1 MMIKKTSSDPPRWI
15 GGRRCPAS
23 NVSFGTNY
31 SSETPLS
38 PEIIPC
44 VYHRPKQ
51 AVNQLNRTFP
61 GETRRFRG
69 QPVVQSDAM
78 RPMIR
83 RPAPIQSRLSS
94 FLLSWQLALPCLL
107 LCACSLGTNVTPV
120 GQGPLGTVALERHAS
135 RGTTAKYGTSQT
147 FQASHPAHLTASLT
161 ERLLTGLSVS
171 GLDRPGSSMAQESY
185 PLFTHE
191 EVEFLVP
198 LIVTALAQAQPD
210 QRVRF
215 TMQDDGLTTQG
226 TLYVY
231 KTTLRVNLS
240 HYRSTSAYGQT
251 RPGTLKL
258 SFTPS
263 QGLEPADTPQPWM
276 IVEPEQPRI
285 AVSLEALSQLPA
297 PSPVAAAST
306 QTSPAAEQ
314 SRLQQ
319 ELQSTKD
326 VVVKQAEELQTLKAE
341 LESIRRQLAE
351 KDAAASKT
359 KPKAAPRKPTATP

>member
-1 MMIKKTSSDPPRWI
+1 M
-15 GGRRCPAS
+15 
-23 NVSFGTNY
+23 
-31 SSETPLS
+31 S

-69 QPVVQSDAM
+69 QPVVQSAAM
-78 RPMIR
+78 RLMIR
-83 RPAPIQSRLSS
+83 RPTPTQSRLSS
-94 FLLSWQLALPCLL
+94 FRLAWQLALPCLL
-107 LCACSLGTNVTPV
+107 LCACSLGTNLTPV
-120 GQGPLGTVALERHAS
+120 GQGPLGAVALERQTS
-135 RGTTAKYGTSQT
+135 RGTTAKYGTPQT
-147 FQASHPAHLTASLT
+147 FQASHPTHLTTSLAG
-161 ERLLTGLSVS
+161 RLLTGLSVS

-185 PLFTHE
+185 PLFSHE
-191 EVEFLVP
+191 EVEFLAP
-198 LIVTALAQAQPD
+198 LIVGALAQAQPD

-226 TLYVY
+226 SLYVY

-240 HYRSTSAYGQT
+240 HYRSTSGDGQT
-251 RPGTLKL
+251 KPASLIL
-258 SFTPS
+258 SFTPP
-263 QGLEPADTPQPWM
+263 QALVRADVPQPWM
-276 IVEPEQPRI
+276 TVEPEQPRI

-297 PSPVAAAST
+297 PSPVAADHNTTAEAAPT
-306 QTSPAAEQ
+306 QTSPTAEQ

-326 VVVKQAEELQTLKAE
+326 VVVKQAEELQKLKAE
-341 LESIRRQLAE
+341 LESVRRQLAE
-351 KDAAASKT
+351 KDAAASKA

>member
-1 MMIKKTSSDPPRWI
+1 MS
-15 GGRRCPAS
+15 
-23 NVSFGTNY
+23 
-31 SSETPLS
+31 L
-38 PEIIPC
+38 EIVPS

-51 AVNQLNRTFP
+51 AVNHLIRIFP
-61 GETRRFRG
+61 METKRFCS
-69 QPVVQSDAM
+69 QPVVQSFAM

-83 RPAPIQSRLSS
+83 RPTPTQSRLNS
-94 FLLSWQLALPCLL
+94 FRFTWQLALPCLL
-107 LCACSLGTNVTPV
+107 LYACSLGANLTPV
-120 GQGPLGTVALERHAS
+120 GQGPLGTVALERQTT
-135 RGTTAKYGTSQT
+135 RGTTVKYGTLQT

-161 ERLLTGLSVS
+161 GRLLTGLTVS
-171 GLDRPGSSMAQESY
+171 GLNRPDSSMAQESY
-185 PLFTHE
+185 PLFSHE
-191 EVEFLVP
+191 EVEFLAP

-231 KTTLRVNLS
+231 ETTLRVTLS
-240 HYRSTSAYGQT
+240 RYRSTSADGQT
-251 RPGTLKL
+251 RPGTLRF

-263 QGLEPADTPQPWM
+263 QALVPADAPQPWM

-297 PSPVAAAST
+297 PSPVAADHNSTAEAAST
-306 QTSPAAEQ
+306 HTSPEAQQ

-326 VVVKQAEELQTLKAE
+326 VVVKQAEELQKLKAE
-341 LESIRRQLAE
+341 LESVRRQLAE
-351 KDAAASKT
+351 KDVAASKP